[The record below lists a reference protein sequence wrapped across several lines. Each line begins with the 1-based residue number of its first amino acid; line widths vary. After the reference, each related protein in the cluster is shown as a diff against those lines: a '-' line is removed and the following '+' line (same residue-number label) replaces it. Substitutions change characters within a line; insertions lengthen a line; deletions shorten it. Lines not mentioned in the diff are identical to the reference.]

1 MATPFDSNLSTPEHQ
16 IDPPLKTGFTS
27 SMVFAFAIHGLLV
40 AALTWGVNWRQ
51 KAETTGV
58 QAELWSAQNQESAPS
73 AIAQNTPTPE
83 QVEPPPPP
91 PQVEPEKKAEPIK
104 SPVKPVEVN
113 NEIKDA
119 QIALEKAKK
128 EKLKQEI
135 EQEKKLKEKKEKEKA
150 KAEQLEKEKQAEK
163 DRLEKEKLDKAKAQK
178 EKEKID
184 KAKADKEKAD
194 KLAKAKADK
203 AASEKARQENIKRL
217 QNQAGAAGAESG
229 ATANGIGKNNGNG
242 TATQSSGPSAGYEG
256 RVRARL
262 KPNIVFTEN
271 INGNPSA
278 EIEVRLAQDGMVLG
292 KPKILRS
299 SGVKSWDDAVVRAIE
314 KTEIFPRDIDGKV
327 PPVIIMTLRPRE

>member
-40 AALTWGVNWRQ
+40 AALTWGVNWHQ

-73 AIAQNTPTPE
+73 AMAQNTPTTE
-83 QVEPPPPP
+83 QEQTPPPPPPP
-91 PQVEPEKKAEPIK
+91 PQVEPEKKAELIK
-104 SPVKPVEVN
+104 TPVKPVEVN

-128 EKLKQEI
+128 EKIKQEI

-163 DRLEKEKLDKAKAQK
+163 NRLEQEKLDKVKAQK
-178 EKEKID
+178 EKE
-184 KAKADKEKAD
+184 KEKAD
-194 KLAKAKADK
+194 KLAKEQKEAKAKADK
-203 AASEKARQENIKRL
+203 LARQEQIKRL

-229 ATANGIGKNNGNG
+229 TTANGIGKNNGNG

-271 INGNPSA
+271 INGNPST

-299 SGVKSWDDAVVRAIE
+299 SGVRSWDEAAVRAIE
-314 KTEIFPRDIDGKV
+314 KTEIFPRDVDGKV
-327 PPVIIMTLRPRE
+327 PPIIILTLRPRE

>member
-16 IDPPLKTGFTS
+16 IDPPLKTGFTQ

-73 AIAQNTPTPE
+73 AMAQNTPTPE
-83 QVEPPPPP
+83 QEQTPPPPPP
-91 PQVEPEKKAEPIK
+91 PQVEPEKKPDPIK
-104 SPVKPVEVN
+104 TPVKPVEVN
-113 NEIKDA
+113 NEVKDA

-150 KAEQLEKEKQAEK
+150 KAEQLEKEKQVEK
-163 DRLEKEKLDKAKAQK
+163 DRLEQEKLDKAKAQK
-178 EKEKID
+178 EKEKI
-184 KAKADKEKAD
+184 DKEKAD

-229 ATANGIGKNNGNG
+229 TTANGIGKNNGNG
-242 TATQSSGPSAGYEG
+242 TASQNSGPSAGYEG

-271 INGNPSA
+271 INGNPST

-299 SGVKSWDDAVVRAIE
+299 SGVKSWDEAAVRAIE
-314 KTEIFPRDIDGKV
+314 KTEIFPRDVDGKV
-327 PPVIIMTLRPRE
+327 PPIIILTLKPRE

>member
-16 IDPPLKTGFTS
+16 IDPPLKTGFIS
-27 SMVFAFAIHGLLV
+27 SMVFAFAVHGLLV
-40 AALTWGVNWRQ
+40 AALTWGVNWHQ
-51 KAETTGV
+51 KAEITGV

-91 PQVEPEKKAEPIK
+91 PPPIEPEKKAEPIK
-104 SPVKPVEVN
+104 TPVKPVEVDD
-113 NEIKDA
+113 EIKDA

-128 EKLKQEI
+128 EKAKQDI

-163 DRLEKEKLDKAKAQK
+163 NKLEQEKLDKAKANK
-178 EKEKID
+178 EKEKLD
-184 KAKADKEKAD
+184 KNKADKEKAD
-194 KLAKAKADK
+194 KLAR
-203 AASEKARQENIKRL
+203 EKARQEQINRL
-217 QNQAGAAGAESG
+217 KNQAGATSTDSG
-229 ATANGIGKNNGNG
+229 NTANGGGKNNGSG
-242 TATQSSGPSAGYEG
+242 TAAQSSGPSAGYEG

-271 INGNPSA
+271 INGNPST

>member
-16 IDPPLKTGFTS
+16 IDPPLKTGFIR

-40 AALTWGVNWRQ
+40 AALTWGVNWHQ

-73 AIAQNTPTPE
+73 AMAQNTPTPE

-104 SPVKPVEVN
+104 SPVKPVEVE

-163 DRLEKEKLDKAKAQK
+163 NRLEQEKLDKAKAQK
-178 EKEKID
+178 EKEK
-184 KAKADKEKAD
+184 ADKAD
-194 KLAKAKADK
+194 KLAKELKDAKAKADK
-203 AASEKARQENIKRL
+203 LASEKARQEQINRL
-217 QNQAGAAGAESG
+217 KNQAGATGAESG
-229 ATANGIGKNNGNG
+229 NTANGIGKNNGNG

-271 INGNPSA
+271 INGNPST
-278 EIEVRLAQDGMVLG
+278 EIEVRLAQDGMVVG

-299 SGVKSWDDAVVRAIE
+299 SGVKSWDEAAVRAIE
-314 KTEIFPRDIDGKV
+314 KTEIFPRDVDGKV
-327 PPVIIMTLRPRE
+327 PPIIILTLKPRE